1 VASVFSIERADVTLR
16 TERLLL
22 RRWRDEDRAP
32 MAAINVD
39 ARVMEP
45 VGGTLGRA
53 QSDALIEGIEAHIE
67 QHGFGLW
74 ALQLL
79 DGGELIGL
87 TGLNTVAFDAH
98 FTPAV
103 EIGWRLAR
111 AAWGHGYASE
121 AARRTLRFGFAR
133 AGLAEIVSMTSVSN
147 KRSQAVMERI
157 GMHRDPA
164 DDFIHPLARPERLRR
179 HVLYRLTA
187 AEWGRAVVCCA

>member
-32 MAAINVD
+32 MAAINAD

-87 TGLNTVAFDAH
+87 TGLNTVAFDAP

-121 AARRTLRFGFAR
+121 AARTTLRFGFER

-179 HVLYRLTA
+179 HVLYRLSA
-187 AEWGRAVVCCA
+187 AEWGRLVVCCA